1 MKKTISAAALVTF
14 VAAAPALAQSTTSY
28 IEIETEDQVVSEL
41 NLTVDQIEDM
51 DVYDASGE
59 EIGEVEEVLG
69 SADGTPTT
77 LAIEVGG
84 FLDIGD
90 TDALVELSEV
100 TVVDDRLQIDM
111 TREEIE
117 ALPTWD
123 D

>member
-1 MKKTISAAALVTF
+1 MKKTICAAALIAF
-14 VAAAPALAQSTTSY
+14 AAAAPALAQSAASY
-28 IEIETEDQVVSEL
+28 IEIESEDQVVSEL
-41 NLTVDQIEDM
+41 NLTVEQIEDM

-69 SADGTPTT
+69 GSDGVPTT
-77 LAIEVGG
+77 LAVEVGG

>member
-1 MKKTISAAALVTF
+1 MKKTISAAALVAF
-14 VAAAPALAQSTTSY
+14 VSAAPALAQSTSY
-28 IEIETEDQVVSEL
+28 IEIESEDQVVSEL
-41 NLTVDQIEDM
+41 NLTVEQIEDM

-100 TVVDDRLQIDM
+100 TIVDDQIQIDM

-117 ALPTWD
+117 ALPTWED
-123 D
+123 

>member
-1 MKKTISAAALVTF
+1 MKKTISAAVIIAF
-14 VAAAPALAQSTTSY
+14 AAAPALAQSTTSY
-28 IEIETEDQVVSEL
+28 IEIESEDQVVSEL
-41 NLTVDQIEDM
+41 NLTVEQIEDM

-69 SADGTPTT
+69 SADGVPTT
-77 LAIEVGG
+77 LAVEVGG